1 MNQPDNSTTLQVN
14 STGNEIAVNSILENL
29 TNNVATSTEV
39 ALINTTPEQQ
49 VELANLLGLPEEKTP
64 I

>member
-39 ALINTTPEQQ
+39 ALINTTPE
-49 VELANLLGLPEEKTP
+49 
-64 I
+64 